1 MSQVTRRAVL
11 GAVAGSPLLTLGS
24 RPARAAE
31 FSYKFANNLPATHP
45 LNLRATEA
53 SARIL
58 EATKGRLEIRVFPSN
73 QLGSDT
79 DVLGQLRSGAVE
91 FFTLSGLILAT
102 LVPVA
107 SINGI
112 GFAFKSYDQVWPA
125 MDGALGALVRDAIAK
140 KGLLALDK
148 IWDNGFRQVT
158 TSTHP
163 IATPEDFKSLKIR
176 VPVSPLWTS
185 MFAGLGASPTSI
197 NLTEVYSALQTH
209 IVDAQENPLAV
220 IETVKFF
227 EVQKFCSMTNHM
239 WDGYWFL
246 ANRKAWDALP
256 PDVQEIAARELNRSA
271 MDERADVAKL
281 NANLRSKLTEQGLT
295 FNDPDT
301 AAFREVLKK
310 AGFYRD
316 WRAKYGE
323 DAWKVLEGA
332 VGSLS

>member
-11 GAVAGSPLLTLGS
+11 GAAAGTALVGF
-24 RPARAAE
+24 RAQPARAAE

-45 LNLRATEA
+45 LNLRAVEA
-53 SARIL
+53 SQRIL
-58 EATKGRLEIRVFPSN
+58 EATKGRLEIKVFPSN

-79 DVLGQLRSGAVE
+79 DVLTQLRSGAVE
-91 FFTLSGLILAT
+91 FFTLSGLILST

-107 SINGI
+107 SINGV

-125 MDGALGALVRDAIAK
+125 MDGPLGGLVRDAVAK
-140 KGLLALDK
+140 KGLLAMEK

-158 TSTHP
+158 TSTKP
-163 IATPEDFKSLKIR
+163 IVTPADFAGLKIR

-185 MFAGLGASPTSI
+185 LLAALGASPTSI

-227 EVQKFCSMTNHM
+227 EVQKYCSMTNHM

-246 ANRKAWDALP
+246 ANKKAWDALP
-256 PDVQEIAARELNRSA
+256 EDVREIAAREINRSA
-271 MDERADVAKL
+271 MDERADVAAL
-281 NANLRSKLTEQGLT
+281 NASLRGKLTEQGLT